1 MASPGKHEAAPGL
14 DDVPLGALF
23 GAMTL
28 LIFLSAC
35 FSASETAMM
44 ALNRYRLRH
53 LADSG
58 HRGAIIASRLLERP
72 DRLLGVILLGNNF
85 VNIAA
90 SSVATI
96 IALRL
101 YGDAAIAAA
110 AFLLTLV
117 VLIFAEVAP
126 KTLAAMHPERIAF
139 PAAYVLR
146 PMLAVLYPVVWAVN
160 GIANYFLRLLG
171 VEMRKRTEHLNPEE
185 LRSVVRQA
193 GPMIPKTYRAMLLRI
208 LDLEKVTVED
218 IMVPRSMI
226 EFVDLE
232 DDWEDLVEQ
241 LATSHHTR
249 LPVCRGMQD
258 NVVGVVHVRQVLH
271 LTHTDEF
278 NKAGLERIMQT
289 PYFIPAGTPLTRQ
302 LLNMQSKKQRMGLIV
317 DEYGDLQGLVTLE
330 EILEEIVGE
339 FTTAAPSVA
348 EDVVPQDD
356 GSYLVNASANVRDL
370 NRKMEWE
377 LPTDGPKTI
386 NGLILE
392 HFEDIP
398 EPGTSLLLAG
408 YPLEIIQT
416 RGTAVRVVRIDPQRK
431 TG

>member
-1 MASPGKHEAAPGL
+1 MFS
-14 DDVPLGALF
+14 AL
-23 GAMTL
+23 AI

-58 HRGAIIASRLLERP
+58 HRGARIASQLLERP

-146 PMLAVLYPVVWAVN
+146 PLLALLYPVVWLVN
-160 GIANYFLRLLG
+160 GIANWFLRVLG
-171 VEMRKRTEHLNPEE
+171 VQMRTRTEHLNSEE

-193 GPMIPKTYRAMLLRI
+193 GPLIPKSYRAMLLRV

-218 IMVPRSMI
+218 VMVPRAMI
-226 EFVDLE
+226 EFIDLD
-232 DDWEDLVEQ
+232 DDWDELVKQ

-249 LPVCRGMQD
+249 LPVCRGAQD
-258 NVVGVVHVRQVLH
+258 NVVGIVHVRQVLH
-271 LTHTDEF
+271 LSRTDEF
-278 NKAGLERIMQT
+278 NKTGLERIMQA
-289 PYFIPAGTPLTRQ
+289 PYFIPEGTPLTRQ
-302 LLNMQSKKQRMGLIV
+302 LLNMQSRKQRLGLIV
-317 DEYGDLQGLVTLE
+317 DEYGDLKGLVTLE

-356 GSYLVNASANVRDL
+356 GSFLVNAGANVRDL
-370 NRKMEWE
+370 NRKMDWE
-377 LPTDGPKTI
+377 LPTDGPKTL

-416 RGTAVRVVRIDPQRK
+416 RGTAVRMVRIDPERR